1 MNTSCYETTVT
12 TVHVCVFVKIQKRDL
27 NDSATEKFSVGPLIF
42 YFQLFF
48 VFGGKSIAG
57 IASNSPTLSLRLTAV
72 SNTGH
77 SHLAR

>member
-1 MNTSCYETTVT
+1 MCIKS
-12 TVHVCVFVKIQKRDL
+12 
-27 NDSATEKFSVGPLIF
+27 SATEKISVGPLIF

-72 SNTGH
+72 SDTGQ
-77 SHLAR
+77 SH